1 MANPTPAAVAWLRA
15 QVTDWALD
23 DAALATALNAAL
35 APSPGTCPELARPM
49 DALSLIA
56 KLSQESLTHV
66 EGANLLVEINRAIA
80 ARERV
85 TVQRWVTYCYARG
98 HITEAEH
105 TALQTELAEL
115 IADPDW
121 AAEVP
126 APVAVLGRLVD
137 ADDLAAARD
146 AENSD
151 G

>member
-1 MANPTPAAVAWLRA
+1 MANPSPAAVAWLRA
-15 QVTDWALD
+15 QVADWAPD

-35 APSPGTCPELARPM
+35 APNPGARPELERPM

-105 TALQTELAEL
+105 TAIQTELAEQL
-115 IADPDW
+115 PDPEW
-121 AAEVP
+121 SAEVP
-126 APVAVLGRLVD
+126 APVAALGRTVD
-137 ADDLAAARD
+137 ADDLAAARA
-146 AENSD
+146 AEDPD